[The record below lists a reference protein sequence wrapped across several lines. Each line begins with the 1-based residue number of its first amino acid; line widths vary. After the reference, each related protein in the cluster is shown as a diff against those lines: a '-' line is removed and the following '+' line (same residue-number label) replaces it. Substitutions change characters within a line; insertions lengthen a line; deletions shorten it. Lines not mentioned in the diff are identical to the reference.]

1 MAVAAGVSREI
12 TARTHNQN
20 CFKPKSE
27 EANIAYWLFKSE
39 PGAYSWDRL
48 VKEKRTSWDGVRN
61 YQANNNMKAMKKGDR
76 GFFYHSVNEKQIVGV
91 VEVVKEHYPDHTDAS
106 ERFGMVD
113 VKPVAPVKTPVTLAD
128 VKATE
133 ALQDLALVRQSR
145 LSVVPV
151 AAAEWKVLC
160 RMAGIKP

>member
-1 MAVAAGVSREI
+1 MAVAPSVSREI
-12 TARTHNQN
+12 TTPTHNQIP
-20 CFKPKSE
+20 FKRKPE

-48 VKEKRTSWDGVRN
+48 VTEKRTSWDGVRN
-61 YQANNNMKAMKKGDR
+61 YQANNTMKAMKKGDR

-91 VEVVKEHYPDHTDAS
+91 VEVIKEHYPDHTDAS
-106 ERFGMVD
+106 GRFGMVD

-128 VKATE
+128 VKATP

-151 AAAEWKVLC
+151 AAPEWKVLC